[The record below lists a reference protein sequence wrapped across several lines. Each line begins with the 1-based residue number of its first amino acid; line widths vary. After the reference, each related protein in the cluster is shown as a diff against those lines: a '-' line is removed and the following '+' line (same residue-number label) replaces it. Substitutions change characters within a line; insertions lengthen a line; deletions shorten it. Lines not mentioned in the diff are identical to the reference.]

1 MAVGI
6 ISYRHIVVER
16 KYEIISRLI
25 IMQGLKMNI
34 FDEVKTEEIDNWLQ
48 QFEISEQGYIN
59 KLLNNFIY
67 YNSNMVR
74 EVVKTLHNKII
85 NRFMKDVGDI
95 WYVPV
100 GYVTKSGSVIA
111 YYYRS
116 VNELEEEKFISSND
130 IDRILDKSN
139 IGVVFIDDYIG
150 TGHQAKQVWD
160 FVIHPIINKFSES
173 KFFYCTLAG
182 MEEGIK
188 YVRDNTKF
196 EVLVDKVICAEELP
210 FTDKSKIFENS
221 VERKK
226 AEEIVRKYGEIL
238 YPGNALGYKNSQA
251 LVGFFYSTPNNTLP
265 IFWST
270 NEKWHPLLPR
280 NESFRDPKNLIGKIA
295 GLSNSVANIERD
307 KLASDLSE
315 LEKFDATE
323 EFVTKGISE
332 FQKLPNILALIQPMK
347 KLGVSDEIFS
357 CLVNLIG
364 KLKRNLH
371 EKEAVKAN
379 ILLVKQEQNLNVIG
393 DFYIKVDDVKITDTD
408 KIISLVGM
416 IYDYN
421 NTLVIDNNGKVW
433 GLLSLYDKGSVN
445 LYLPNQFKRV
455 LFASRKTEGLAIL
468 CNGDGRVSIIS
479 EGQRILLHRGA
490 SWFLSSWNHDATV
503 QALSRKYKIRVTVL
517 EKIFSTIFEMA
528 YIGKGGLVTI
538 GDSEEVK
545 KYSEQPAIDFVQNL
559 KLNVEKLSV
568 SALVGMIEQ
577 DGATIISDKG
587 VLEQS
592 MSFLRPPSD
601 APGKVEINRGS
612 RHSTALRVSAI
623 TQAIV
628 IAVSVDGR
636 ITLYKGGEIVFKIMG

>member
-1 MAVGI
+1 MSGI
-6 ISYRHIVVER
+6 TQS
-16 KYEIISRLI
+16 
-25 IMQGLKMNI
+25 
-34 FDEVKTEEIDNWLQ
+34 
-48 QFEISEQGYIN
+48 
-59 KLLNNFIY
+59 NF
-67 YNSNMVR
+67 
-74 EVVKTLHNKII
+74 
-85 NRFMKDVGDI
+85 
-95 WYVPV
+95 
-100 GYVTKSGSVIA
+100 
-111 YYYRS
+111 
-116 VNELEEEKFISSND
+116 SS
-130 IDRILDKSN
+130 
-139 IGVVFIDDYIG
+139 
-150 TGHQAKQVWD
+150 AC
-160 FVIHPIINKFSES
+160 P
-173 KFFYCTLAG
+173 
-182 MEEGIK
+182 
-188 YVRDNTKF
+188 
-196 EVLVDKVICAEELP
+196 
-210 FTDKSKIFENS
+210 
-221 VERKK
+221 
-226 AEEIVRKYGEIL
+226 
-238 YPGNALGYKNSQA
+238 
-251 LVGFFYSTPNNTLP
+251 
-265 IFWST
+265 
-270 NEKWHPLLPR
+270 
-280 NESFRDPKNLIGKIA
+280 
-295 GLSNSVANIERD
+295 
-307 KLASDLSE
+307 
-315 LEKFDATE
+315 
-323 EFVTKGISE
+323 
-332 FQKLPNILALIQPMK
+332 
-347 KLGVSDEIFS
+347 
-357 CLVNLIG
+357 NLIG